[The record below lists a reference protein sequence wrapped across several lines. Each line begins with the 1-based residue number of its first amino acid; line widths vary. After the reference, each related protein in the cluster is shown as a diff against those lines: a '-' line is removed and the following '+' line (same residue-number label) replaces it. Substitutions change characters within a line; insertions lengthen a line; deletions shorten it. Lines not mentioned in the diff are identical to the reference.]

1 MKRSNKLSIN
11 QQSQICDNNK
21 ISKSILGAQLERMR
35 EDIFNLNTAKDES
48 SSLDDTCRNFS
59 RKSSK
64 QDSNKYSNFVHKNQL
79 GLRRVL

>member
-1 MKRSNKLSIN
+1 MKRSNKLSIT

-21 ISKSILGAQLERMR
+21 IRKSILGAQLERMR

-48 SSLDDTCRNFS
+48 SSLDDTCRDFS